1 MFLRTSFEAV
11 QHSIAGRLE
20 DPLPCWMDTQMLS
33 MLSREL
39 TRCSQQS
46 KPLFS
51 PTVTEQLYIASQQ
64 CELLLKQ
71 CPGVMSSA
79 VCHRQLAA
87 IMLSREL
94 TRCSQQSKPLFPP
107 TVTEQLYIAS
117 QQCELLLKQC
127 PGVMSSA
134 VCHRQLAAIMLSLS
148 SSLKHIDTPF
158 KRRWLWTKRN

>member
-1 MFLRTSFEAV
+1 MTSEQRQLRQTVMFLRTSFEAV

-87 IMLSREL
+87 IMLS
-94 TRCSQQSKPLFPP
+94 
-107 TVTEQLYIAS
+107 
-117 QQCELLLKQC
+117 
-127 PGVMSSA
+127 
-134 VCHRQLAAIMLSLS
+134 LS